1 MILCIFLGKISGKN
15 SSLKNATTLTKEN
28 IFFLKIRDR
37 LTLNAYMGTKHLKNA
52 TINHPVKLRIYR
64 VNPSDRISNSDR
76 FLQKK
81 LYGLNNVVLFNFDKY
96 WSK

>member
-1 MILCIFLGKISGKN
+1 
-15 SSLKNATTLTKEN
+15 
-28 IFFLKIRDR
+28 
-37 LTLNAYMGTKHLKNA
+37 MGTKHLKNA

-64 VNPSDRISNSDR
+64 VNQSDRISNSDR

>member
-96 WSK
+96 CSK

>member
-1 MILCIFLGKISGKN
+1 MILFIFLGKISGKN

-64 VNPSDRISNSDR
+64 VNQSDRISNSDR

>member
-64 VNPSDRISNSDR
+64 VNQSDRISNSDR

-96 WSK
+96 CSK

>member
-1 MILCIFLGKISGKN
+1 MVLCIFPGRTLGKNLSF
-15 SSLKNATTLTKEN
+15 KNATALTKEN

-64 VNPSDRISNSDR
+64 VNQSDRISNSDR

-96 WSK
+96 CSK